1 MSLRANLRLRQ
12 PWLVLTLTLPLL
24 SLLQPQPLLA
34 GPSPW
39 WEQYERDDTYRCG
52 DDSRVLIER
61 NDHQATLYRNG
72 YRINLFRDTAIT
84 SVRRFS
90 NDNLKLTLDGDEI
103 TLEDLI
109 TRTRCQRF
117 HEV

>member
-1 MSLRANLRLRQ
+1 MSLRPNRPHRQ
-12 PWLVLTLTLPLL
+12 PWWMLLAILLPW
-24 SLLQPQPLLA
+24 LQPLPLLA

-39 WEQYERDDTYRCG
+39 WEHYERDDTYRCA
-52 DDSRVLIER
+52 DDSRVLLER

-72 YRINLFRDTAIT
+72 YRINLFRDTSIT